1 MRTCSALRSTS
12 LYTATL
18 LSPSSRQARMTRSA
32 ISPRLAISTLR
43 KGQSDVEIVCTRMLP
58 LPGTRKGALI
68 LPRRVLH
75 YISRVPGSLT
85 DPASIPGTRKGC
97 HYISRVPGSLT
108 DPASIPGTRKGCH
121 YISRVPGSLTDP
133 VCYHLHTR
141 KNRRRSGVR
150 LFERTIAGRLHK
162 RPDFVRLERHING
175 VDPQRRKSIQHGVD
189 DSRRRANTAR
199 FADTLGTQR
208 VGG

>member
-58 LPGTRKGALI
+58 SPGTRKGALI
-68 LPRRVLH
+68 LPRRVL
-75 YISRVPGSLT
+75 
-85 DPASIPGTRKGC
+85 
-97 HYISRVPGSLT
+97 
-108 DPASIPGTRKGCH
+108 H

-150 LFERTIAGRLHK
+150 LFERTTAGRLHQ

-189 DSRRRANTAR
+189 NSRRRANTAR

>member
-43 KGQSDVEIVCTRMLP
+43 KGQSDVEIVCARMLLLPGTRKGCHYISP

-75 YISRVPGSLT
+75 YISRM
-85 DPASIPGTRKGC
+85 
-97 HYISRVPGSLT
+97 
-108 DPASIPGTRKGCH
+108 
-121 YISRVPGSLTDP
+121 PGSLTDP

-150 LFERTIAGRLHK
+150 LFERAIAGRLHQ

-189 DSRRRANTAR
+189 NTRPSANTAR
-199 FADTLGTQR
+199 FADSLGTKR
-208 VGG
+208 VGGSRRLDDFSGK

>member
-58 LPGTRKGALI
+58 LPGTRKG
-68 LPRRVLH
+68 
-75 YISRVPGSLT
+75 
-85 DPASIPGTRKGC
+85 C

-108 DPASIPGTRKGCH
+108 DPASIPGTRKGQ
-121 YISRVPGSLTDP
+121 YISNRDEWCGLGQQFGALGSHD
-133 VCYHLHTR
+133 H
-141 KNRRRSGVR
+141 
-150 LFERTIAGRLHK
+150 
-162 RPDFVRLERHING
+162 D
-175 VDPQRRKSIQHGVD
+175 
-189 DSRRRANTAR
+189 
-199 FADTLGTQR
+199 
-208 VGG
+208 

>member
-68 LPRRVLH
+68 LPRRVL
-75 YISRVPGSLT
+75 
-85 DPASIPGTRKGC
+85 
-97 HYISRVPGSLT
+97 
-108 DPASIPGTRKGCH
+108 H

>member
-58 LPGTRKGALI
+58 SPGTRKGALI
-68 LPRRVLH
+68 IPRRVLH

-85 DPASIPGTRKGC
+85 DPASIPGTRKGQC
-97 HYISRVPGSLT
+97 HSNKKNIAKGRVFQMEGGMPALLPMEAGKSAFDDARAEAQATGRQQRLGITEISEQARMQAGQLAGL
-108 DPASIPGTRKGCH
+108 DDGE
-121 YISRVPGSLTDP
+121 L
-133 VCYHLHTR
+133 
-141 KNRRRSGVR
+141 
-150 LFERTIAGRLHK
+150 IAG
-162 RPDFVRLERHING
+162 G
-175 VDPQRRKSIQHGVD
+175 VQHMQ
-189 DSRRRANTAR
+189 SMAKTEAIRIE
-199 FADTLGTQR
+199 
-208 VGG
+208 VGLQG

>member
-1 MRTCSALRSTS
+1 MRTGSALRSTS

-43 KGQSDVEIVCTRMLP
+43 KGQSDVEIVCTRMLL

-75 YISRVPGSLT
+75 YISRM
-85 DPASIPGTRKGC
+85 
-97 HYISRVPGSLT
+97 
-108 DPASIPGTRKGCH
+108 
-121 YISRVPGSLTDP
+121 PGSLTDP

-150 LFERTIAGRLHK
+150 LFERAIAGRLHQ

-189 DSRRRANTAR
+189 NSRRRANTAR

>member
-58 LPGTRKGALI
+58 SPGTRKGALL
-68 LPRRVLH
+68 LP
-75 YISRVPGSLT
+75 
-85 DPASIPGTRKGC
+85 
-97 HYISRVPGSLT
+97 
-108 DPASIPGTRKGCH
+108 RKGCH

-150 LFERTIAGRLHK
+150 LFERAIAGRLHQ
-162 RPDFVRLERHING
+162 RSDFVRFERHING
-175 VDPQRRKSIQHGVD
+175 VDPQRRKSIQHSVD
-189 DSRRRANTAR
+189 NSRRRANTAR

>member
-58 LPGTRKGALI
+58 SPGTRKGALI
-68 LPRRVLH
+68 LPRRVL
-75 YISRVPGSLT
+75 
-85 DPASIPGTRKGC
+85 
-97 HYISRVPGSLT
+97 
-108 DPASIPGTRKGCH
+108 H

-150 LFERTIAGRLHK
+150 LFERAIAGRLHQ
-162 RPDFVRLERHING
+162 RPDFVRFERHING
-175 VDPQRRKSIQHGVD
+175 VDPQRRKSIQHSVD
-189 DSRRRANTAR
+189 NSRRRANTAR

>member
-58 LPGTRKGALI
+58 SIPGTRKGALI

-85 DPASIPGTRKGC
+85 DP
-97 HYISRVPGSLT
+97 
-108 DPASIPGTRKGCH
+108 
-121 YISRVPGSLTDP
+121 

-141 KNRRRSGVR
+141 KNRRNGVR
-150 LFERTIAGRLHK
+150 LFERAIAGCLHQ

-175 VDPQRRKSIQHGVD
+175 VDPQRRKSIQHSVD
-189 DSRRRANTAR
+189 NSRRRANTAR

>member
-68 LPRRVLH
+68 LPRRVL
-75 YISRVPGSLT
+75 
-85 DPASIPGTRKGC
+85 